1 MKNLL
6 STFVKIGISGAILYF
21 LFSNINSE
29 LFFETA
35 LSINPLFPIG
45 TGLIFMGT
53 QVLSVQRWRTILAKD
68 IPMPYRKLL
77 SYYFIGMFFNNFL
90 PTMVGGDVIK
100 GYYLYKTSRRG
111 DVSVTSIFMDRYSG
125 FTALI
130 FLTTIAVII
139 GYPVIRGTALPGFF
153 VLLIGGYVFASLVI
167 WVGPLHNWAM
177 ALMAKIHFYG
187 INKKIDSL
195 YKALMGYKS
204 HPDILIKVFSY
215 SLVVQAGVIICYW
228 LLGIGLGMEL
238 SLIYFFLFIPLATV
252 ISMLPV
258 SLAGLGIREG
268 AFVYLFTRVG
278 ATPEE
283 ALTLSLMWFAI
294 MVVVSIVGGVEYV
307 RLGGKSSLAPPPG
320 AEDGT
325 QAESTSV

>member
-1 MKNLL
+1 
-6 STFVKIGISGAILYF
+6 
-21 LFSNINSE
+21 
-29 LFFETA
+29 
-35 LSINPLFPIG
+35 
-45 TGLIFMGT
+45 
-53 QVLSVQRWRTILAKD
+53 
-68 IPMPYRKLL
+68 
-77 SYYFIGMFFNNFL
+77 MFFNNFL

-100 GYYLYKTSRRG
+100 GYYLYKKSKRG

-130 FLTTIAVII
+130 FLTTVSVII
-139 GYPVIRGTALPGFF
+139 GYPLIKGTTLPGFF
-153 VLLIGGYVFASLVI
+153 VLLIGGYVGASLII
-167 WVGPLHNWAM
+167 WVGALHSWAM
-177 ALMAKIHFYG
+177 NIMARIHFYG

-204 HPDILIKVFSY
+204 HPGILIRVFCY
-215 SLVVQAGVIICYW
+215 SLLIQSGVMVGYW
-228 LLGIGLGMEL
+228 LLGVGLGMEL
-238 SLIYFFLFIPLATV
+238 SVIYFFLFIPLATV

-294 MVVVSIVGGVEYV
+294 MVIVSVAGGVEYV
-307 RLGGKSSLAPPPG
+307 RTGGRKALPKGPVSINADT
-320 AEDGT
+320 E
-325 QAESTSV
+325 V

>member
-1 MKNLL
+1 MKSII
-6 STFVKIGISGAILYF
+6 STIVKICISGAILYF
-21 LFSNINSE
+21 LFRNINSE
-29 LFFETA
+29 RFFETV
-35 LSINPLFPIG
+35 LSINPLFPIV
-45 TGLIFMGT
+45 TGLIFVGT
-53 QVLSVQRWRTILAKD
+53 QLLSTLRWKTILAKD
-68 IPMPYRKLL
+68 MQIPYRKLL
-77 SYYFIGMFFNNFL
+77 SIYFIGMFFNNFL

-100 GYYLYKTSRRG
+100 GYYLYKRSRRG
-111 DVSVTSIFMDRYSG
+111 DISVTSIFMDRYSG

-130 FLTTIAVII
+130 FLTTIATVI
-139 GYPVIRGTALPGFF
+139 GYPAIKGTPLPGFL
-153 VLLIGGYVFASLVI
+153 VLLIAAFCTASLII

-177 ALMAKIHFYG
+177 AIMNKIHFYG

-204 HPDILIKVFSY
+204 HPDILIKVFCY
-215 SLVVQAGVIICYW
+215 SIVVQASMIICYW

-268 AFVYLFTRVG
+268 AFVYLFTRAG

-294 MVVVSIVGGVEYV
+294 MVVVSTAGGIEYV
-307 RLGGKSSLAPPPG
+307 RTGGRKALPDGPPEG
-320 AEDGT
+320 
-325 QAESTSV
+325 ESAL

>member
-1 MKNLL
+1 MKSVI
-6 STFVKIGISGAILYF
+6 STIVKICISGAILFF
-21 LFSNINSE
+21 LFRNINSE
-29 LFFETA
+29 RFFETA
-35 LSINPLFPIG
+35 LSINPLFPIA
-45 TGLIFMGT
+45 TGLIFVAT
-53 QVLSVQRWRTILAKD
+53 QLLSTLRWRTILNKD
-68 IPMPYRKLL
+68 MYIPYSKLL
-77 SYYFIGMFFNNFL
+77 SIYFIGMFFNNFL

-100 GYYLYKTSRRG
+100 GYYLYKRSHRG

-130 FLTTIAVII
+130 FLTSIATVV
-139 GYPVIRGTALPGFF
+139 GYPVIKGTPLPGF
-153 VLLIGGYVFASLVI
+153 LLTLIAAYCSASLII

-177 ALMAKIHFYG
+177 SIMTRIHFYG

-204 HPDILIKVFSY
+204 HPGILIRVFCY
-215 SLVVQAGVIICYW
+215 SIVIQASMIICYW
-228 LLGIGLGMEL
+228 LLSIGLGMKL

-268 AFVYLFTRVG
+268 AFVYLFTRAG
-278 ATPEE
+278 ATAEE

-294 MVVVSIVGGVEYV
+294 MVVVSIAGGIEYI
-307 RLGGKSSLAPPPG
+307 RTGGRKALPPAPP
-320 AEDGT
+320 AEET
-325 QAESTSV
+325 PL